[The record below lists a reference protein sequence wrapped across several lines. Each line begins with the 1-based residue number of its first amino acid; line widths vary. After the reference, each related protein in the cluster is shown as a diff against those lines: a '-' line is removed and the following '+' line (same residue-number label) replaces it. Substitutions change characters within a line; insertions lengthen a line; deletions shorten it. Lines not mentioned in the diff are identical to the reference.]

1 MLRINPAEATPIWK
15 QIEDEVRRLIAANVL
30 PPGSV
35 VPSVRDLARQ
45 LRINPGTVAKAYNVL
60 TDAGVLEV
68 KRGEGT
74 FVREQQPTIRKS
86 ERARTFADAAMKYA
100 STAVLLGAPLDE
112 AEEQLR
118 IAYERLGKSRGGN
131 GDD

>member
-30 PPGSV
+30 PPGTV

-45 LRINPGTVAKAYNVL
+45 LRINPGTVSKAYNVL

-74 FVREQQPTIRKS
+74 FVREQQPTIRK
-86 ERARTFADAAMKYA
+86 R
-100 STAVLLGAPLDE
+100 
-112 AEEQLR
+112 
-118 IAYERLGKSRGGN
+118 
-131 GDD
+131 